1 MTSFFPRK
9 KNIADIFRLLLV
21 LLFFGLHSAGNQ
33 LEAQRP
39 FVTVWDL
46 SLPGSGGGQLTFYI
60 ERNDFFTGVPYAWE
74 TIPAGQSGSGEIT
87 SNQVVITGLPANAR
101 IRLSLTPQNLSKFDL
116 HTGANDRDAKRLLD
130 VAQWGDVAWKTMA
143 WAFYNCENMDVSS
156 SDLPNLSQVTVYT
169 NMFAGC
175 KKLNGPSNIGQWNM
189 QSAVALLGMFAGA
202 ESFNQPIGSWNTS
215 KVENMDFL
223 FSGAASFN
231 QDISGWNVSKVR
243 SISDAF
249 NGARSFNQPLNAWK
263 VDSVRTAM
271 RLFMNAEQFNQDLGG
286 WNTAQMTNMSDMFH
300 GCVVFNGAIESWNTG
315 KVTDMN
321 GMFYNANVFNR
332 PIGSWNTSNV
342 LDMAFMFSNS
352 SFNQPIGNWNTA
364 NVTTM
369 TGMFS
374 KNGAFNQPIGSWNT
388 GAVTNMS
395 SMFSGATAFNQ
406 PIGSWN
412 TSKVQLKQNMFS
424 DARAFNQNINSWN
437 TSQLVDVYAMFSNAV
452 AFNMPLDN
460 WDMSKVTNMAEMFV
474 GASSFNQPLNS
485 WNTGEVTSIAAMFR
499 GASSFNQPLNNWNT
513 AKVEAMSNMFF
524 NATSFNQDLSHWN
537 VAAVRT
543 MVNMFNGALAFN
555 QSLGTWKLNPNVNIL
570 SFLPNCGMDCNNYD
584 ATLIGWSMQTDAPT
598 GRTLGAGGRQY
609 WLSREARELLTK
621 PVNQGGKGWTVLGD
635 FWSNCNSGLPFT
647 TLWDLSEPGSAPD
660 GLEFTVAGTDT
671 IRYYW
676 ESVPPGQYGIG
687 FWTEDDARLTSLP
700 ADGQVR
706 LRIQPEGLDR
716 FAVQD
721 GPDRMRLK
729 AVEQWGEAR
738 WKALDYAFSGSEN
751 MDVIAG
757 DVPDLSQTESVR
769 YLFLQCKNLVGTPV
783 MNDWD
788 VSSIRHFDGMF
799 DFAEKFNQPIHDWNT
814 SKAESMAYMF
824 QGAAMFNQ
832 DISDWDVSKVT
843 EFGGMFYEARAFN
856 QPIGKW
862 NTESARVMLAMFQ
875 GAESFDQPLNE
886 WNVSSVTSMTSM
898 FRNAKVFDGNISDW
912 DVSKVEQMNHMF
924 RGATNFNQNLN
935 RWNTG
940 SVVTMNA
947 MFMQAERFNQPL
959 DSWNTTRVEN
969 MGSMF
974 NQATSFN
981 QPVGGWD
988 VGQVNDMSY
997 MFSGAD
1003 AFSQDLSS
1011 WRPAAVED
1019 LSYMFSDN
1027 VLFNA
1032 PIGTWDV
1039 RRVKNFTGMLSG
1051 ASSFDQNLGSWTFG
1065 EGAVLTS
1072 MLDNSGM
1079 SCENYDLSLKGWN
1092 RNADTPADLSLG
1104 AAGLTYWLG
1113 VEARD
1118 SLVMGKNWLIDGD
1131 TYDECDYA
1139 SSSNQ
1144 WQNTPEWLHLYPN
1157 PGQKFY
1163 WLGTQLD
1170 RLEVLDSRSVVQ
1182 FRILNPYPPIDL
1194 SHLPSGIYT
1203 VVGWRAD
1210 KVFIGKWLRE

>member
-9 KNIADIFRLLLV
+9 KNITDIFRLLLV

-46 SLPGSGGGQLTFYI
+46 SKPGSGSGQISFDI
-60 ERNDFFTGVPYAWE
+60 ESTGAVNYDWE
-74 TIPAGQSGSGEIT
+74 TIPAGMSGSGT
-87 SNQVVITGLPANAR
+87 FFNDQGVVVSNLPSNAR
-101 IRLSLTPQNLSKFDL
+101 IRLRIQAPNL
-116 HTGANDRDAKRLLD
+116 KRFYFFTFGGD
-130 VAQWGDVAWKTMA
+130 VRRLMDVEQWGDVAWSSMA
-143 WAFYNCENMDVSS
+143 LAFNECENLQISAADM
-156 SDLPNLSQVTVYT
+156 PNLS
-169 NMFAGC
+169 
-175 KKLNGPSNIGQWNM
+175 
-189 QSAVALLGMFAGA
+189 
-202 ESFNQPIGSWNTS
+202 
-215 KVENMDFL
+215 
-223 FSGAASFN
+223 
-231 QDISGWNVSKVR
+231 NVS
-243 SISDAF
+243 
-249 NGARSFNQPLNAWK
+249 SF
-263 VDSVRTAM
+263 
-271 RLFMNAEQFNQDLGG
+271 
-286 WNTAQMTNMSDMFH
+286 
-300 GCVVFNGAIESWNTG
+300 
-315 KVTDMN
+315 
-321 GMFYNANVFNR
+321 
-332 PIGSWNTSNV
+332 
-342 LDMAFMFSNS
+342 
-352 SFNQPIGNWNTA
+352 
-364 NVTTM
+364 
-369 TGMFS
+369 
-374 KNGAFNQPIGSWNT
+374 
-388 GAVTNMS
+388 S
-395 SMFSGATAFNQ
+395 SMFSGCKSLNGPANIASWNMSSAVNLYNMFAYADAFNQ

-412 TSKVQLKQNMFS
+412 TSNVESME
-424 DARAFNQNINSWN
+424 
-437 TSQLVDVYAMFSNAV
+437 AMFTLAV
-452 AFNMPLDN
+452 
-460 WDMSKVTNMAEMFV
+460 
-474 GASSFNQPLNS
+474 
-485 WNTGEVTSIAAMFR
+485 
-499 GASSFNQPLNNWNT
+499 SFNQPLNNWNVS
-513 AKVEAMSNMFF
+513 KVKTMEAMFAGAESFNQPLNQWSPGSVTNTRYMFYQ
-524 NATSFNQDLSHWN
+524 ATSFNQDLTNWN
-537 VAAVRT
+537 TSSLRNMEYMFYEARAFNGELNNWNTSAAENMEGMFRAAV
-543 MVNMFNGALAFN
+543 AFN
-555 QSLGTWKLNPNVNIL
+555 QPLSNWNTSNVTNTSWMFSGTPFNQPIGNWSTSKVTKMQWMFSYDSLFNQPLGNWSTNAVTQMDHMFLEARAFNQPIGNWNTSKVVNMQSMFEKASAFNQDINNWNTGNVTDFSAMFKDAVQFNQPLDNWDTRKATTMSDMFNNASAFNQELNTWDVSALEFAVAMFRNASQFNKPLNNWNTIALKSTIAMFGNAVLFNQDLSTWHTEGITSMLGMFFEAKSFNQPLGTWKLHPNVIL
-570 SFLPNCGMDCNNYD
+570 NNLLSNSGLDCNNYD
-584 ATLIGWSMQTDAPT
+584 ATLIGWSEQTDLPVS
-598 GRTLGAGGRQY
+598 RTLGALGMEY
-609 WLSREARELLTK
+609 WEAGNARSILVT
-621 PVNQGGKGWTVLGD
+621 PVGDGGKGWTISGD
-635 FWSNCNSGLPFT
+635 RRNNCNAGNPFVT
-647 TLWDLSEPGSAPD
+647 RWDMITEGSSPD
-660 GLEFTVAGTDT
+660 GLEFGIQTPDTVW
-671 IRYYW
+671 YHW
-676 ESVPPGQYGIG
+676 ESVPPGFSGQGYWTDSNAKVIG
-687 FWTEDDARLTSLP
+687 LPMDRQIRLY
-700 ADGQVR
+700 
-706 LRIQPEGLDR
+706 IQPEGLDR

-738 WKALDYAFSGSEN
+738 WKAMDYAFSGCEN

-788 VSSIRHFDGMF
+788 VSSIRRFDGMF
-799 DFAEKFNQPIHDWNT
+799 DFAEKFNQPIQDWNT

-824 QGAAMFNQ
+824 QGASMFNQ

-843 EFGGMFYEARAFN
+843 DFGGLFYEARAFN

-862 NTESARVMLAMFQ
+862 NTESARGMLAMFQ
-875 GAESFDQPLNE
+875 GAESFDQPLDE

-912 DVSKVEQMNHMF
+912 DVSNVEQMNHMF

-974 NQATSFN
+974 NQAISFN
-981 QPVGGWD
+981 QPVGGWN

-1039 RRVKNFTGMLSG
+1039 RQVKNFTGMLSG

-1065 EGAVLTS
+1065 EGTVLTS

-1118 SLVMGKNWLIDGD
+1118 SLVIDKNWLIDGD

-1139 SSSNQ
+1139 SSIRENG
-1144 WQNTPEWLHLYPN
+1144 TEVATFYLYPN
-1157 PGQKFY
+1157 PGSDHFS
-1163 WLGTQLD
+1163 WSAD
-1170 RLEVLDSRSVVQ
+1170 NMEMLEVRDMYGRVIFHSESPSVPLETVAWKPGAYVVLAIIGGKPYRS
-1182 FRILNPYPPIDL
+1182 
-1194 SHLPSGIYT
+1194 H
-1203 VVGWRAD
+1203 
-1210 KVFIGKWLRE
+1210 WLKH